1 MKLKLL
7 LIPVVALAGVLG
19 VSTYASAAH
28 VPTTRTISVGG
39 GGDGVAANDFF
50 PDEITIQKSDTIH
63 FSNTYA
69 EPHTVTFIPQI
80 PEHMAVPNLLIPNP
94 DGPGQV
100 FNPVAV
106 TPTNTSGSALD
117 FDPHAYFTSGF
128 FQKGDSTDVTFN
140 VVGDFT
146 FICLIHP
153 GMALGVHVVGAS
165 ITIATQDALDK
176 TGAAQRDAFITAGKA
191 IAAGV
196 TLTKT
201 TDASGMQAW
210 NLQVG
215 ATQGQSD
222 VVQYLPPAPLNIS
235 TGDKVTWTSAT
246 DTPHTVTFGDLSNP
260 IGQFGK
266 FLSFSP
272 AAALPSGGAT
282 YSGGNANSGLMDKT
296 GQVPGGSSYSLTFT
310 KAGTYTYACLL
321 HADQGM
327 TGTIVV
333 ADKAAAPAQQ
343 PAQQPA
349 IKPPNT
355 GTGGMAGAGGGGWL
369 PALLVLGIAG
379 VALLV
384 AGTRAAVTR
393 DA

>member
-80 PEHMAVPNLLIPNP
+80 PQPMAVPALLIPNP

-100 FNPVAV
+100 FNPLAT
-106 TPTNTSGSALD
+106 TPTNTSSGAAD
-117 FDPHAYFTSGF
+117 FDPHAYFNSGF
-128 FQKGDSTDVTFN
+128 LMKDASTDVTFN
-140 VVGDFT
+140 VVGDFK
-146 FICLIHP
+146 FICLFHP
-153 GMALGVHVVGAS
+153 GMELAVSVVS
-165 ITIATQDALDK
+165 TPITIATQDALDK
-176 TGAAQRDAFITAGKA
+176 KGAAQRDAFITAGKA

-201 TDASGMQAW
+201 TDTSGMQSW
-210 NLQVG
+210 SLQVG

-222 VVQYLPPAPLNIS
+222 VVQFLPPGPLNIS

-260 IGQFGK
+260 IGMFGK
-266 FLSFSP
+266 FLAISP

-327 TGTIVV
+327 KGTIVV
-333 ADKAAAPAQQ
+333 SDKAAA

-355 GTGGMAGAGGGGWL
+355 GTGTMAGSGGGGWL

-384 AGTRAAVTR
+384 AGTRAAVKR